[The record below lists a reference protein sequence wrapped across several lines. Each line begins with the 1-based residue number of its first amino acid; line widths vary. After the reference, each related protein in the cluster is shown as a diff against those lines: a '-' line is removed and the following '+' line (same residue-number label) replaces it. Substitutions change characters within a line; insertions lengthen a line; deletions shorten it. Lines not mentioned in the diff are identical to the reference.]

1 MNNVSEQCKQAMPV
15 KIALRDDMLCL
26 LSGYKFTYL
35 PIDSQY
41 LFGNKLLRLTVCIKE
56 ND

>member
-1 MNNVSEQCKQAMPV
+1 MSV
-15 KIALRDDMLCL
+15 KIALRDNMLRL
-26 LSGYKFTYL
+26 LSGDKLTYL